1 MAVMGVRVFGL
12 VFKKCNIACKV
23 FMEECPAVDRFIEGL
38 VLTRELS
45 LDLLVLAVS
54 VKDVDITS
62 RGFRGRV

>member
-1 MAVMGVRVFGL
+1 
-12 VFKKCNIACKV
+12 
-23 FMEECPAVDRFIEGL
+23 MEERPAVDRFVEGL